1 MNAKKSLGITAIAV
15 LLVLVGLPTLLL
27 LITAF
32 TDSPPRPGAPIGN
45 FTLENVAALASG
57 NTIGAAGNSLV
68 VSVFGTALAVATG
81 TLMAWLTVRT
91 DMPFRGLAGLAGI
104 VPLFMSPL
112 VGSLAWALL
121 GSPNSGYLNFALT
134 SIGLPALVNV
144 YSLGGMVF
152 VLGLFYAP
160 YSFLMVASSL
170 QLMNPE
176 LEEAASVHGASKRW
190 VMRWVSLPLV
200 TPAIAG
206 SSLLTFVLISENFP
220 VVQIFGAAGRV
231 DTIPAQLFR
240 LMTST
245 PQQPNRAAAIGVV
258 LLLLLSA
265 FLLIQRR
272 YVNRRNYTTVTGK
285 GFRPKR
291 IPLGALRWPMLLI
304 VIGYLCAAVLLPY
317 AALLQSSLRSN
328 QYVETLADLFTLEGL
343 SFDSF
348 IDAFE
353 YEPFIEAM
361 GNTLLVAA
369 GTAVCGVML
378 NFFLAYLVKRS
389 PWRGNVV
396 LELLVNVPLAMPAL
410 VLSMAFLWVALR
422 VPVPVYGT
430 LLVLVLAYI
439 TRFLPQ
445 GFQGIV
451 ANIGQVHPDLEDA
464 AKVSGARPI
473 GAVARI
479 LLPLIKGGMA
489 STALLLFI
497 LSFRELSAALFLFT
511 SDTRVLSI
519 VIYDQWEAGSWPRL
533 AAMSL
538 IYSAILL
545 LVTLF
550 ARKWIGLESEKTQ
563 PEPMKHKEEVRK

>member
-1 MNAKKSLGITAIAV
+1 MNAKKGLGVIALAV
-15 LLVLVGLPTLLL
+15 LVVLVGLPTLLL

-45 FTLENVAALASG
+45 FTLENIAALASG
-57 NTIGAAGNSLV
+57 GAIEAAGNSLV
-68 VSVFGTALAVATG
+68 VSVFGTGFAVATG

-91 DMPFRGLAGLAGI
+91 DMPFKGLAALAGI
-104 VPLFMSPL
+104 VPLFMSAL

-121 GSPNSGYLNFALT
+121 GSPNSGYLNVALN
-134 SIGLPALVNV
+134 SIGLPNLVNI
-144 YSLGGMVF
+144 YSLGGMIF

-190 VMRWVSLPLV
+190 VMRWISLPLV

-220 VVQIFGAAGRV
+220 VVQIFGAPGRV
-231 DTIPAQLFR
+231 DTIPAQIFR

-245 PQQPNRAAAIGVV
+245 PQQPNRAAAIGVF
-258 LLLLLSA
+258 LLLVLSV

-272 YVNRRNYTTVTGK
+272 SVNRRNYTTVTGK

-291 IPLGALRWPMLLI
+291 IPLGVLRWPMLLI

-317 AALLQSSLRSN
+317 AALLLSSLRSF

-348 IDAFE
+348 INAFE
-353 YEPFIEAM
+353 YEPFMEAIS
-361 GNTLLVAA
+361 NTLLIAV
-369 GTAVCGVML
+369 GTAVCGVGL
-378 NFFLAYLVKRS
+378 NFFIAYLVKRS
-389 PWRGNVV
+389 QSKVNVV
-396 LELLVNVPLAMPAL
+396 LELLVNVPLAIPAL
-410 VLSMAFLWVALR
+410 VLSMGFLWVTLR
-422 VPVPVYGT
+422 VPVPIYGT
-430 LLVLVLAYI
+430 LLILVLAYI

-473 GAVARI
+473 SAVVRI
-479 LLPLIKGGMA
+479 LLPLMKGGIA
-489 STALLLFI
+489 STMLLLFI

-511 SDTRVLSI
+511 SDTRVISI
-519 VIYDQWEAGSWPRL
+519 VIYDQWAAGSSAQV

-538 IYSAILL
+538 IYSALLL
-545 LVTLF
+545 LVTIF
-550 ARKWIGLESEKTQ
+550 ARKWVGLESEKAA
-563 PEPMKHKEEVRK
+563 PNPIENIRKR